1 MTFYDSNTL
10 QSPDLFA
17 MDGTGFVGPRIE
29 ISERLPELGA
39 EIHLDL
45 DQKASG

>member
-1 MTFYDSNTL
+1 
-10 QSPDLFA
+10 